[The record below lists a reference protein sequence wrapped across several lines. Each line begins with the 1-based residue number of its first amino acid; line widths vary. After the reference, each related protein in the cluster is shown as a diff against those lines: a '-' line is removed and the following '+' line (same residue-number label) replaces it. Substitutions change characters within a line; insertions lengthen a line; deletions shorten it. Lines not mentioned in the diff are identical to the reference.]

1 MKKSLTAGVIAIASA
16 LTLAIGVFSTAQAV
30 APEPLHSL
38 RVWASVGAGAE
49 LDGATV
55 KVQSR
60 TGAVLATGTTSNH
73 GTYVADLSASQS
85 TVLPLTVT
93 TSGGKAGREPFTGH
107 LKAMVHWVGPHH
119 PLVYLDLVS
128 TAATRMVAGRGS
140 MTATRAKH
148 DYRTAFRRVRRTLGI
163 HPDAP
168 MNILHNENRHVHVAR
183 LFRTIHAHPKGFD
196 GHISDLADMAKAGTR
211 YHALERPHMTRHPV
225 TTKPAIHSSNQLSPA
240 ANLCPATLPNAS
252 VSNKMSSSTIIGDV
266 GSILI
271 GGTLLYMTGS
281 AAVGDGVAFMFLHA
295 VGGATPPDPN
305 GPKFAAV
312 MKELGCI
319 SSQISALS
327 GQVTELAL
335 QQTITRASDCASA
348 LEKQWSNYTFDI
360 SNAGKYPLDSTN
372 GLLMT
377 DLANFNAVTTNCGSS
392 INDMLWGTGGGLNGA
407 WTQLVSITENG
418 AGFLT
423 QPQVQKLQG
432 FLSYWGMLEYEQM
445 VLSTEY
451 DNFYGYA
458 QGSARDAG
466 LASPQPVGATTPV
479 CETGSTATS
488 ETYCVWASNLAN
500 AFPPDLYSDE
510 VANIQ
515 TGEAITVVSGGLSL
529 SSSTKYSW
537 CAATPSQTAMD
548 QSYWWQTWL
557 NIPKP
562 SGGQTAGF
570 VMTCPRTGTGKW
582 NSTTSFSV
590 GIPVFAA
597 ANANGLKALN
607 RFSLPSAIETFADL
621 KVHHTDALQ
630 LADLAGL
637 QKAPAGG
644 ADATQALL
652 DGYNQTI
659 DSSTFTGYTPQS
671 EWGPNTTYETI
682 SVPMPDGTQTKSTY
696 PVAGLNLTVGEVC
709 FLAKDSQVGS
719 DAYDLGFFQEYYLW
733 PGCALGNG
741 ASQSNKKGSKT
752 AIPSSST
759 TLQFGIL
766 LGRSW
771 WPGAPTATSYTP
783 PAPPTP

>member
-1 MKKSLTAGVIAIASA
+1 MKKSLAAGAIAIASA
-16 LTLAIGVFSTAQAV
+16 LTLAVGVFSTAQAA

-73 GTYVADLSASQS
+73 GTYVVDLSSSQS
-85 TVLPLTVT
+85 AVLPLTVT

-107 LKAMVHWVGPHH
+107 LKAMVHSVGPHH

-128 TAATRMVAGRGS
+128 TAATKMVADRGS

-183 LFRTIHAHPKGFD
+183 LFRAIHAHPKGFD

-211 YHALERPHMTRHPV
+211 HHALERPHMTRHPV
-225 TTKPAIHSSNQLSPA
+225 ATKPVIHSSNQLSPA
-240 ANLCPATLPNAS
+240 ANLCPATLPNGS
-252 VSNKMSSSTIIGDV
+252 VSNKISSSTIIGDV

-335 QQTITRASDCASA
+335 QQTIARASTCAA
-348 LEKQWSNYTFDI
+348 TLETQWSNYTFDVAH
-360 SNAGKYPLDSTN
+360 AGTYPLDSTN
-372 GLLMT
+372 GVLMS
-377 DLANFNAVTTNCGSS
+377 DLADFKTVTTNCGAS
-392 INDMLWGTGGGLNGA
+392 INDMLWGTAGGLNGA

-423 QPQVQKLQG
+423 QAQVQKLQG

-451 DNFYGYA
+451 NNFYGYTE
-458 QGSARDAG
+458 GSLRDAG

-479 CETGSTATS
+479 CETGSTATT

-500 AFPPDLYSDE
+500 AFPADLYSDE
-510 VANIQ
+510 VGNISN
-515 TGEAITVVSGGLSL
+515 GLAITGVSAGMGL
-529 SSSTKYSW
+529 TPTADR
-537 CAATPSQTAMD
+537 CPGATSQTTVNPNWWWN
-548 QSYWWQTWL
+548 YWRSLPKNAAQYALCPTW
-557 NIPKP
+557 
-562 SGGQTAGF
+562 SGSEGAFLMVNMVTYKA
-570 VMTCPRTGTGKW
+570 T
-582 NSTTSFSV
+582 FSV
-590 GIPVFAA
+590 RPLFASVST
-597 ANANGLKALN
+597 NESSGTLN
-607 RFSLPSAIETFADL
+607 PFGLPSAVETFANRQ
-621 KVHHTDALQ
+621 KHHPYAITTAQ
-630 LADLAGL
+630 AAGL
-637 QKAPAGG
+637 NTLG
-644 ADATQALL
+644 ASTVSAASVLL
-652 DGYNQTI
+652 DGYNQAPSPT
-659 DSSTFTGYTPQS
+659 TYPGYTPQS
-671 EWGPNTTYETI
+671 GWAGLSACFFATDSAVTTSVSSNYGLRWGISQSCVGGSTPDI
-682 SVPMPDGTQTKSTY
+682 SVLGASKSTTPPATTG
-696 PVAGLNLTVGEVC
+696 PVNGVLFGRDWWA
-709 FLAKDSQVGS
+709 
-719 DAYDLGFFQEYYLW
+719 
-733 PGCALGNG
+733 G
-741 ASQSNKKGSKT
+741 AST
-752 AIPSSST
+752 ART
-759 TLQFGIL
+759 
-766 LGRSW
+766 
-771 WPGAPTATSYTP
+771 YTP
-783 PAPPTP
+783 PPPPTP

>member
-1 MKKSLTAGVIAIASA
+1 VKKCLTAGAIALASA
-16 LTLAIGVFSTAQAV
+16 LTLAIGVFSTAQAA

-60 TGAVLATGTTSNH
+60 TGAVLATGTTSKH

-240 ANLCPATLPNAS
+240 ANLCPATVPNAS

-335 QQTITRASDCASA
+335 QQTIARASTCAA
-348 LEKQWSNYTFDI
+348 DLETQWSNYTFDI
-360 SNAGKYPLDSTN
+360 AHAGTYPLDSTN
-372 GLLMT
+372 GVLMS
-377 DLANFNAVTTNCGSS
+377 DLADFKTVTTNCGAS
-392 INDMLWGTGGGLNGA
+392 INDMLWGTAGGLNGA

-423 QPQVQKLQG
+423 QAQVQKLQG

-451 DNFYGYA
+451 NNFYGYTE
-458 QGSARDAG
+458 GSLRDAG
-466 LASPQPVGATTPV
+466 LASAQPVGATTPV
-479 CETGSTATS
+479 CETGSTATT

-500 AFPPDLYSDE
+500 AFPADLYSDE
-510 VANIQ
+510 VGNLAN
-515 TGEAITVVSGGLSL
+515 GLAITGVSAGLRLPVGTGSL
-529 SSSTKYSW
+529 CSLPAGS
-537 CAATPSQTAMD
+537 TPSQNTVTPNWWWAYWKSIGSHANYALCPTWTAPSD
-548 QSYWWQTWL
+548 LDHSPVISVLPLFSYIAKAEMSTQGL
-557 NIPKP
+557 NPF
-562 SGGQTAGF
+562 G
-570 VMTCPRTGTGKW
+570 
-582 NSTTSFSV
+582 
-590 GIPVFAA
+590 
-597 ANANGLKALN
+597 
-607 RFSLPSAIETFADL
+607 LPSAVETFANRQ
-621 KVHHTDALQ
+621 VAHPIAISMAQ
-630 LADLAGL
+630 ADSLNTQGKSTVSAS
-637 QKAPAGG
+637 
-644 ADATQALL
+644 QALL
-652 DGYNQTI
+652 DGYNQAPSAVTYP
-659 DSSTFTGYTPQS
+659 GYTPQS
-671 EWGPNTTYETI
+671 TWTALSAGDMCFFGTDSWVGPSRSFTRFKLADDCAVGGQNPTGTSSACWT
-682 SVPMPDGTQTKSTY
+682 SSNCTMPTGTST
-696 PVAGLNLTVGEVC
+696 PVNGLLVGR
-709 FLAKDSQVGS
+709 
-719 DAYDLGFFQEYYLW
+719 
-733 PGCALGNG
+733 N
-741 ASQSNKKGSKT
+741 
-752 AIPSSST
+752 
-759 TLQFGIL
+759 
-766 LGRSW
+766 W
-771 WPGAPTATSYTP
+771 WPGASTATSYTP